1 MTETPSTPTET
12 RRQRVARRARESA
25 ARSRRWRERRD
36 RTHAVDGA
44 LVDAFLRL
52 QEERHVPG
60 ATGAPLEL
68 RDIVLKGRQVLV
80 ERGMTATDAGA
91 AIGERLRPA
100 EAAPTAIPGPA

>member
-1 MTETPSTPTET
+1 MTETPSTPAET

-36 RTHAVDGA
+36 RTFAVDGA
-44 LVDAFLRL
+44 LVDAFLKL
-52 QEERHVPG
+52 QQERHVPG

-68 RDIVLKGRQVLV
+68 RDILLKGKQDLV
-80 ERGMTATDAGA
+80 ERGMTASEAGA

-100 EAAPTAIPGPA
+100 KPIPAPIPGTA